1 MSSNDHQPVHAPI
14 AGLGLRS
21 LKTALAATLVAFLYA
36 FTDRNPAFACIG
48 AVFGLG
54 SDMENSWLGG
64 GNRLIGTII
73 GGFIGLG
80 AYWIEHQAFS
90 EGNYFFRLPLLF
102 LGLML
107 LIILAVRFNWPG
119 AVQPG
124 SVVLCLIL
132 FATPVNH
139 VAYALNRMFD
149 TGVGVVAALVVNLL
163 LPRSRLEKWLRLSPT
178 KDESEEISA

>member
-1 MSSNDHQPVHAPI
+1 MSTQTHRPVHAPI
-14 AGLGLRS
+14 AGLGMRS
-21 LKTALAATLVAFLYA
+21 MKTALAATLVAFVYA

-73 GGFIGLG
+73 GGFIALG
-80 AYWIEHQAFS
+80 AYWVEHRIFP

-102 LGLML
+102 FSLVL
-107 LIILAVRFNWPG
+107 LIILSVRFRWPG
-119 AVQPG
+119 GIQPG

-132 FATPVNH
+132 FATPQNH

-149 TGVGVVAALVVNLL
+149 TGMGVVAALVVNLL
-163 LPRSRLEKWLRLSPT
+163 LPRSRLEKWFHLSTPEQ
-178 KDESEEISA
+178 ESEATL

>member
-1 MSSNDHQPVHAPI
+1 MSGNAHSPVHAPV

-64 GNRLIGTII
+64 GNRLIGTVI
-73 GGFIGLG
+73 GGFIALG
-80 AYWIEHQAFS
+80 AYQLEHMFFP
-90 EGNYFFRLPLLF
+90 EGHYFLRLPILF
-102 LGLML
+102 LSLIL
-107 LIILAVRFNWPG
+107 LIMLSVKFNWPG
-119 AVQPG
+119 AIQPG
-124 SVVLCLIL
+124 SVVVCLIL
-132 FATPVNH
+132 FATPANH

-163 LPRSRLEKWLRLSPT
+163 LPRSRLEKWFHLSS
-178 KDESEEISA
+178 SEPKEDNA